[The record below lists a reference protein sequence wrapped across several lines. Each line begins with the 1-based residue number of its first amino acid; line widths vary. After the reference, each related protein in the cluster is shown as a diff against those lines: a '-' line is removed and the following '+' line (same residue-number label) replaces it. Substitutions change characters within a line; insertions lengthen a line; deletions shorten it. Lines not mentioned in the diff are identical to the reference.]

1 MPGLSVAGGGHG
13 YLHRVKKIKDTTIA
27 LLIDGDNAA
36 PRRLPAILEEISKE
50 GTITIRRIYGDW
62 TTTGMS
68 GWKDLLN
75 ANAIQPVQQFAY
87 TKGKNS
93 TDSAL
98 IIDAMDILHG
108 DLVDAFCI
116 VSSDSD
122 YTRLATRLRE
132 AGLYVMGVGE
142 KKTPDAFVQ
151 ACERFIYVENLDV
164 HDEKGAA
171 PAGAKRSEKPL
182 SSNAA
187 FMRLFRKAFNIAR
200 GEDEE
205 AYLSQLGNALRRL
218 DPGFDPRSYGHGSL
232 SSLVAALGDK
242 VATRREEKGD
252 ALMVRFRK

>member
-1 MPGLSVAGGGHG
+1 M
-13 YLHRVKKIKDTTIA
+13 KKINDTTIA

-36 PRRLPAILEEISKE
+36 PRRLAPILEEVSKK

-108 DLVDAFCI
+108 GMVDAFCI

-164 HDEKGAA
+164 QDEPRAA
-171 PAGAKRSEKPL
+171 AKKNGTRAKASSAPL
-182 SSNAA
+182 SGNASL
-187 FMRLFRKAFNIAR
+187 MKKLRKAFIVAK
-200 GEDEE
+200 GEEDE
-205 AYLSQLGNALRRL
+205 ASLSLVGQALRRL

-232 SSLVAALGDK
+232 SSLINALKDQ
-242 VATRREEKGD
+242 VETRREEKGNTVMMR
-252 ALMVRFRK
+252 LKG

>member
-1 MPGLSVAGGGHG
+1 M
-13 YLHRVKKIKDTTIA
+13 KKTNDTTIA

-36 PRRLPAILEEISKE
+36 PRRLGPILEEVSKE

-62 TTTGMS
+62 TNTGMK
-68 GWKDLLN
+68 GWKELLN

-108 DLVDAFCI
+108 GLVDAFCI

-132 AGLYVMGVGE
+132 AGLNVMGVGE

-151 ACERFIYVENLDV
+151 ACERFIYVENLD
-164 HDEKGAA
+164 EPEGPK
-171 PAGAKRSEKPL
+171 AGGEAAKRKLPTQAL
-182 SSNAA
+182 STNSALMN
-187 FMRLFRKAFNIAR
+187 LFRKAFNIAK
-200 GEDEE
+200 DEE
-205 AYLSQLGNALRRL
+205 ENASLSKIGQALRRL
-218 DPGFDPRSYGHGSL
+218 DPGFDPRSYGQGSL
-232 SSLVAALGDK
+232 SALVNALKDK
-242 VATRREEKGD
+242 LEVSREEKGNKV
-252 ALMVRFRK
+252 MVRFRK